1 MFALDCSV
9 TMAWIFDDEDDPL
22 AATVR
27 DRLDGDVALAPSIWP
42 LEVGNALLVAERR
55 ERVSRAEAL
64 RFLEVLRQ
72 LPIDVD
78 ATEAM
83 VAMDR
88 SLQIARETGLSAYDA
103 SYLEVAA
110 RFGVPL
116 ATLDRRLAAAA
127 ARVGVALCE

>member
-1 MFALDCSV
+1 MFVLDCSV

-22 AATVR
+22 AAAVR

-78 ATEAM
+78 VTEVM

-88 SLQIARETGLSAYDA
+88 ALQIARETSLSTYDA
-103 SYLEVAA
+103 SYLELAA

-116 ATLDRRLAAAA
+116 ATLDRRLASAAA
-127 ARVGVALCE
+127 HVGVALCA

>member
-1 MFALDCSV
+1 VLDCTV

-22 AATVR
+22 AAAVR

-83 VAMDR
+83 IALDR
-88 SLQIARETGLSAYDA
+88 ALQIARETGVSAHDA
-103 SYLEVAA
+103 SYLELAA

-116 ATLDRRLAAAA
+116 ATLDRRLARAAA
-127 ARVGVALCE
+127 QVGVALCE